1 MEIAIHRSVG
11 QKKSLGSQP
20 HRHIVGFRGFFE
32 DDDYIYILL
41 ELKYKYSHRLR
52 RIHENQRYDD
62 DYIYILLEL
71 CRRRVC
77 KTLGGSCGS
86 YNLVRVTYLKNIFTY
101 HRDFQDLLN
110 FFFLVLETV
119 RSAAHP

>member
-41 ELKYKYSHRLR
+41 EL
-52 RIHENQRYDD
+52 
-62 DYIYILLEL
+62 

-101 HRDFQDLLN
+101 HCDFQDLLN
-110 FFFLVLETV
+110 FFFFGV
-119 RSAAHP
+119 RDRSIRRSSIK